1 MPLTI
6 SDDVLKQ
13 AGLTEREA
21 LVEFACR
28 LFEAGKLTLPAASR
42 LAGLGRIEFERE
54 LYDRDIPAYR
64 LTLEDLK
71 RDLAALD
78 RLGI

>member
-6 SDDVLKQ
+6 SDEVLQQ
-13 AGLTEREA
+13 AGLTANEA

-28 LFEAGKLTLPAASR
+28 LFEAGKLTLPSASR

-54 LYDRDIPAYR
+54 LYDRNIPAYR

-71 RDLAALD
+71 QDLAALD

>member
-6 SDDVLKQ
+6 SDEVLKQ

-21 LVEFACR
+21 LIEFACR
-28 LFEAGKLTLPAASR
+28 LFDAGKLTLPGAGR
-42 LAGLGRIEFERE
+42 LAGLDRPEFETE
-54 LYDRDIPAYR
+54 LFRRNIPAYR
-64 LTLEDLK
+64 LTLEDLEK
-71 RDLAALD
+71 DLAALE